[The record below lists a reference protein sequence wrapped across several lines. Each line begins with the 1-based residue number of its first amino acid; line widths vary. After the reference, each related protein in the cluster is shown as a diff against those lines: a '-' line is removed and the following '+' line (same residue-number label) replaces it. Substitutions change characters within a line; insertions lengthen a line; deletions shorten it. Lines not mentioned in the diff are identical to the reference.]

1 MGEIVLRCQRMCYSF
16 DRYCVFLSVYSN
28 KLLLLGFPWA
38 ITAPLCMI
46 ILALFFKKNI
56 GFSKKQ
62 EGRSSSK
69 LASHPD
75 PSTTSLTHLENKL
88 KTEKL
93 VIDEF

>member
-1 MGEIVLRCQRMCYSF
+1 
-16 DRYCVFLSVYSN
+16 
-28 KLLLLGFPWA
+28 
-38 ITAPLCMI
+38 MI